1 MKTKKLRLCVTC
13 SGSGRVACAIPN
25 SVSSYEPCPFCK
37 GSGRIW
43 EITEVKFEPYAD
55 PLKEGK

>member
-13 SGSGRVACAIPN
+13 SGSGRVPRDI
-25 SVSSYEPCPFCK
+25 SDLGFEPCPFCK

>member
-13 SGSGRVACAIPN
+13 SGSGRVVRAIKEL
-25 SVSSYEPCPFCK
+25 EPCPFCK
-37 GSGRIW
+37 GSGRVW